1 MPTKPSKPIIDK
13 PSMKDFIRPY
23 TDEEIN
29 NPKDKRE
36 KNLKKLYKDHG
47 IKLEEPKKKKYPIF
61 PEKEKKAYP
70 NYDQYMY
77 IPAQRDTH
85 KWLLA
90 LKDIK
95 YKQRAGLPY
104 KEAIKASVQSW
115 NKMEIFDFLNW
126 MKYYEEG
133 APMKYKFAQ
142 VWYENGQPGY
152 FLHIKPDAPKEEAPV
167 VDTNPVRDAEEE
179 AARQEEKRSTIEK
192 QRSKIIGRLD
202 SAEKLL
208 RSPEGQQ
215 FAGTELE
222 QLMEA
227 IYTLKKKVQL
237 VNKLSISTRLYEDM
251 IVREG
256 NVLKRSGFNKA
267 AAMLYS
273 LAQTPGQSGQAATG
287 QQQGGVVPMDSSPPP
302 DPSGAGNPG
311 APGNLPATVPGVP
324 DVNTP
329 VGQDQNKDQPSAGA
343 LINGGNAPTGTAQST
358 PPMPVEPP
366 QPAGIKEFIE
376 NMNKGNMSGADD
388 QLQVSDEDDLSV
400 NDHEEELMVT
410 EAQMVPTIPP
420 GVPPAALEDVPTT
433 DDPKPE
439 KGDPANLPPPEP
451 DAPPA
456 PKSPK
461 APGGVGG
468 DDEPLTVTEDD
479 IPPGGTGGTGFTTKM
494 DEMLKGVT
502 VADIV
507 AELEDI
513 SKDYK
518 TRSQPRRLSKVDM
531 MLDSVGLAS
540 MFPSLSEAQNKALEA
555 NNYISTRVDDILSK
569 LRGAMTGSDKPAGP
583 TPDRPDMAGIK
594 GKLQSD
600 QDKEKQRKQQRK
612 EQADAELVG
621 GEGKETPNV
630 EMGELAPPV
639 APPPPPAT
647 PPLPTPPP
655 RAAV

>member
-47 IKLEEPKKKKYPIF
+47 IKIEEPKKKHYPIF
-61 PEKEKKAYP
+61 PEKEKNAYP

-77 IPAQRDTH
+77 IPGQRDTK
-85 KWLLA
+85 KWLMA
-90 LKDIK
+90 VKNIK

-104 KEAIKASVQSW
+104 KESIQASVQGW

-126 MKYYEEG
+126 MKFYDEG
-133 APMKYKFAQ
+133 TQMKYKFAQ

-152 FLHIKPDAPKEEAPV
+152 FLHIKPDAPKEPAPI
-167 VDTNPVRDAEEE
+167 VDSNPVRDAEED
-179 AARQEEKRSTIEK
+179 AARQEEKRSVIEK

-237 VNKLSISTRLYEDM
+237 VNKLSVSTRLYEDM

-256 NVLKRSGFNKA
+256 NVLKRNGLNKA

-273 LAQTPGQSGQAATG
+273 LAQSPGQSGQAATG
-287 QQQGGVVPMDSSPPP
+287 QQQGGAIPMDSSPPP

-311 APGNLPATVPGVP
+311 APGGLPATVPGVP
-324 DVNTP
+324 DINTP
-329 VGQDQNKDQPSAGA
+329 AGQDQNTDQPPAAAIMGS
-343 LINGGNAPTGTAQST
+343 GNTPTGTAEST
-358 PPMPVEPP
+358 PAMPTEAP
-366 QPAGIKEFIE
+366 QPQGIKEFIE
-376 NMNKGNMSGADD
+376 NMNEGNLSGADD
-388 QLQVSDEDDLSV
+388 QSEVQDDDLAVS
-400 NDHEEELMVT
+400 DHEEELMVT
-410 EAQMVPTIPP
+410 EAQVAPVVPP

-433 DDPKPE
+433 DSPKPE
-439 KGDPANLPPPEP
+439 KGDPVNLPPPSP
-451 DAPPA
+451 DAPDA
-456 PKSPK
+456 PKGPK
-461 APGGVGG
+461 PPAEG
-468 DDEPLTVTEDD
+468 EEQLTVTEDD
-479 IPPGGTGGTGFTTKM
+479 IPAGGTGGTGFTMKM

-502 VADIV
+502 IADIV
-507 AELEDI
+507 AELESI

-518 TRSQPRRLSKVDM
+518 TRAQPRRLSKVDM
-531 MLDSVGLAS
+531 MLDSIGLAS
-540 MFPSLSEAQNKALEA
+540 MFPSLSEAQNKSLEA

-569 LRGAMTGSDKPAGP
+569 LRGAMAGSDKPAEGLA
-583 TPDRPDMAGIK
+583 TERPDVAGIK

-612 EQADAELVG
+612 EQEAAELDG
-621 GEGKETPNV
+621 GAGKETPEV
-630 EMGELAPPV
+630 EMGELAPPAAPAV
-639 APPPPPAT
+639 PPPVT
-647 PPLPTPPP
+647 PPLPAPP